1 MQDVQGSIA
10 KDTAAV
16 CIATILLVAL
26 LAGAAMLWNPPPAQ
40 GPQARFQAQEP
51 ARSSAHGPQARLP
64 VATVEAMA
72 QTPIP
77 PFVF

>member
-1 MQDVQGSIA
+1 MQNAQGSIA

-26 LAGAAMLWNPPPAQ
+26 LAGAAILWESPPPSVARL
-40 GPQARFQAQEP
+40 RFQAPRAFVQD
-51 ARSSAHGPQARLP
+51 PQVQTAE
-64 VATVEAMA
+64 ATPLTTV
-72 QTPIP
+72 P

>member
-1 MQDVQGSIA
+1 MHDVQGSIA

-26 LAGAAMLWNPPPAQ
+26 LAGAAILWHSPPAP
-40 GPQARFQAQEP
+40 GAQARFQVRPTEVQTAE
-51 ARSSAHGPQARLP
+51 
-64 VATVEAMA
+64 ATPR
-72 QTPIP
+72 TPIP